1 MSVSSSITS
10 MLCGRMPAG
19 RIILA
24 AAVAGAMLAT
34 TPAQALQYSSI
45 VIDADSGKVL
55 QADRPDAH
63 NYPASLTKMMT
74 LYLTF
79 EALESKRLRLDQ
91 EITVSAHAEA
101 QRPSKLGLGA
111 GETLKVEAA
120 ILAVVTKSANDIAVA
135 LAEALGGSE
144 AAFAVQ
150 MTQKARSLG
159 MTRTTFRNASGLPND
174 QQMSTPRDLATLGLA
189 LIEDWPQYYHYFSRS
204 SFSYN
209 GQTMPNHNHL
219 MARYQGMDGIKT
231 GFINKSGF
239 NLVAS
244 AVRNG
249 HRLVGV
255 VMGGPSARDR
265 DNHMAALLD
274 AAFRRVGTGAPTS
287 AGPAMVR
294 NNSAPAAEDAP
305 ETVADAGDDIGKL
318 AGSAVGDRDDEQDQ
332 PPAAQPK
339 LVKVSTVVPAPNP
352 AHVLTPP
359 RTAAPAAWTVQ
370 LGRFPNQDKARAAL
384 DKASRH
390 LPVGVGRPSV
400 RVQKVGDRHH
410 KSFRALLTGFRDEKS
425 ASLACAKIR
434 VKGHVCRVVPAAQ
447 G

>member
-1 MSVSSSITS
+1 MSLPFSITS
-10 MLCGRMPAG
+10 MLSGRMPAS

-24 AAVAGAMLAT
+24 AAFAGAALSA
-34 TPAQALQYSSI
+34 TPAKALQYSSI

-55 QADRPDAH
+55 EADRPDAH

-79 EALESKRLRLDQ
+79 EALDAKRLRPDQ

-101 QRPSKLGLGA
+101 QRPSKLGLRA
-111 GETLKVEAA
+111 GETIKVESA

-219 MARYQGMDGIKT
+219 MARYPGMDGIKT

-249 HRLVGV
+249 HRLVGA
-255 VMGGPSARDR
+255 VMGGPSARAR
-265 DNHMAALLD
+265 DNHMASLLD
-274 AAFRRVGTGAPTS
+274 AAFHRVGNGGPAP
-287 AGPAMVR
+287 AKDGPAMVR
-294 NNSAPAAEDAP
+294 NTAPAAGED
-305 ETVADAGDDIGKL
+305 TADADASADDDIGKL
-318 AGSAVGDRDDEQDQ
+318 ASSAVGDQDDEQPDQ
-332 PPAAQPK
+332 TAAQAKPLKVAALAPTPAA
-339 LVKVSTVVPAPNP
+339 SP

-359 RTAAPAAWTVQ
+359 KTASPGAWTVQ
-370 LGRFPNQDKARAAL
+370 LGRFVSHDKARDAL

-390 LPVGVGRPSV
+390 LPAGVGHPAV
-400 RVQKVGDRHH
+400 RLQ
-410 KSFRALLTGFRDEKS
+410 
-425 ASLACAKIR
+425 
-434 VKGHVCRVVPAAQ
+434 
-447 G
+447 

>member
-1 MSVSSSITS
+1 
-10 MLCGRMPAG
+10 MLSGRTPIG

-24 AAVAGAMLAT
+24 AAFAGAALAA

-55 QADRPDAH
+55 EADRPDAH

-79 EALESKRLRLDQ
+79 EALDAKRLRLDQ

-101 QRPSKLGLGA
+101 QRPSKLGLRA
-111 GETLKVEAA
+111 GETIKVESA

-135 LAEALGGSE
+135 LGEALAGSE

-209 GQTMPNHNHL
+209 GQTMANHNHL

-249 HRLVGV
+249 HRLVAV
-255 VMGGPSARDR
+255 VMGGPSARAR
-265 DNHMAALLD
+265 DTHMAGLLD
-274 AAFRRVGTGAPTS
+274 AAFHRIGTGAP
-287 AGPAMVR
+287 AGGPAMAH
-294 NNSAPAAEDAP
+294 NGAPAGDDTSDA
-305 ETVADAGDDIGKL
+305 VASGEDDIGKL
-318 AGSAVGDRDDEQDQ
+318 ASNAVGDQDDEQD
-332 PPAAQPK
+332 PAAQAPGAQG
-339 LVKVSTVVPAPNP
+339 KVLKVAALTPAPAPPAPAATP

-359 RTAAPAAWTVQ
+359 KTAAPRAWTVQ
-370 LGRFPNQDKARAAL
+370 LGRFVSHDKARAAL
-384 DKASRH
+384 DAAARH
-390 LPVGVGRPSV
+390 LPRGVGHPTVSL
-400 RVQKVGDRHH
+400 QKVGDRRH
-410 KSFRALLTGFRDEKS
+410 KAFRALLTGFKDEK
-425 ASLACAKIR
+425 AAALACSKIR
-434 VKGHVCRVVPAAQ
+434 IKGHICRVVPAGQ

>member
-1 MSVSSSITS
+1 MSLSFSITS
-10 MLCGRMPAG
+10 MLSGRRTVG

-24 AAVAGAMLAT
+24 ATVAGATLAAG
-34 TPAQALQYSSI
+34 PARAVQYSSI

-79 EALESKRLRLDQ
+79 EALDSKRLRLDQ
-91 EITVSAHAEA
+91 EITVSSHAEA

-111 GETLKVEAA
+111 GETIKVESA
-120 ILAVVTKSANDIAVA
+120 ILAVVTKSANDMAVA
-135 LAEALGGSE
+135 LGEALAGSE

-174 QQMSTPRDLATLGLA
+174 QQLSTPRDFATLGLA
-189 LIEDWPQYYHYFSRS
+189 LIEDWPQYYHYFSRT

-219 MARYQGMDGIKT
+219 MSRYQGMDGIKT

-249 HRLVGV
+249 HRLVAV

-274 AAFRRVGTGAPTS
+274 AAFQRINSGA
-287 AGPAMVR
+287 ANGPAMVR
-294 NNSAPAAEDAP
+294 NNTAPAKDDTAD
-305 ETVADAGDDIGKL
+305 TADASPDKGDDIGKL
-318 AGSAVGDRDDEQDQ
+318 ASSALGDQDDDQDQ
-332 PPAAQPK
+332 AAAAKPRQ
-339 LVKVSTVVPAPNP
+339 VAAVVPA
-352 AHVLTPP
+352 ALHVLTPP
-359 RTAAPAAWTVQ
+359 RTPAPTAWTVQ
-370 LGRFPNQDKARAAL
+370 LGRFPNKDKARAAV

-390 LPVGVGRPSV
+390 LPAGVGRPSV
-400 RVQKVGDRHH
+400 SLQKVGNSRH
-410 KSFRALLTGFRDEKS
+410 KAFRALLVGFKSEK
-425 ASLACAKIR
+425 AAALACSKIR
-434 VKGHVCRVVPAAQ
+434 IKGHECRVVPAAQ

>member
-24 AAVAGAMLAT
+24 GAVAGAMLAAP
-34 TPAQALQYSSI
+34 PAQALQYSSI

-111 GETLKVEAA
+111 GETIKVEAA

-189 LIEDWPQYYHYFSRS
+189 LIEDWPQYYRYFSRS

-209 GQTMPNHNHL
+209 GQTMANHNHL

-265 DNHMAALLD
+265 DNRMAALLD

-294 NNSAPAAEDAP
+294 NNAPATEDAP
-305 ETVADAGDDIGKL
+305 ETVADAADDIGKL

-332 PPAAQPK
+332 VPAAQPK
-339 LVKVSTVVPAPNP
+339 PIKVAAVVPVANP

-359 RTAAPAAWTVQ
+359 RTATPAAWTVQ
-370 LGRFPNQDKARAAL
+370 LGRFPDQGKARAAL

-390 LPVGVGRPSV
+390 LPAGVGRPSV

-434 VKGHVCRVVPAAQ
+434 VKGHVCRVVPAGQ